1 MMSKMGRYGRRQP
14 ARNER
19 GVFGLAGKLVELVDW
34 CAASDRRA
42 SLFLVALCLGA
53 FLPGFFSIPPVD
65 RDEAR
70 FAQISRQMVET
81 GDPTDVRLGAEARHT
96 RPLGLYWLQ
105 AGVVAVADAVGVPN
119 ARQSIWLYRLPS
131 LAAGIAAVLLT
142 FWAALSF
149 VSRRAAIFA
158 ATLLATSAALGVAA
172 RLAIP
177 DAMLVAAVAA
187 MMGALG
193 RAYMRAGQ
201 DSVGDRPAPA
211 PVTDGRLAAILW
223 GALAAAL
230 LIKGA
235 VAPLYVVLPIV
246 ALVIADRSMR
256 FMRPTA
262 PIIGVALCL
271 LVVGVWIYLRHFT
284 LADGTSDVDRGLV
297 GRVAPAFPGFG
308 APPGA
313 YLLMFWG
320 LFWPAAP
327 LAALAVPII
336 WKARRLRAVRYLLVW
351 ILPAWLLFEML
362 PTKLPAYVIPTFPAI
377 AILVALAVER
387 GAMALANMRLARL
400 LWFWPL
406 IGLVIAVAA
415 LLGLAVF
422 DRTTSLLAW
431 PFLLAGFF
439 ALVTAAVSVREY
451 GIEKATLL
459 GIAGRLISGFGV
471 MQLVL
476 PQMDS
481 IWIAPRMAEIAA
493 QERCVVAGQ
502 SLVVGA
508 AGYNEPSLMFLAPGQ
523 TRFMDGSAAADFL
536 SEGGCKAVFVERRQE
551 ARFVR
556 RAEQLGLRIERGGDV
571 RGFDYNNGRRV
582 RISLYRKS

>member
-19 GVFGLAGKLVELVDW
+19 GVFGLAGRLVELVDW

-42 SLFLVALCLGA
+42 SLFLVLLCLVA
-53 FLPGFFSIPPVD
+53 FLPGFFSIPAVD

-70 FAQISRQMVET
+70 FAQISRQMVDT
-81 GDPTDVRLGAEARHT
+81 GNLTDLRLGAEAHHT
-96 RPLGLYWLQ
+96 RPFGLYWLQ
-105 AGVVAVADAVGVPN
+105 AGIVAVADAVGVPN
-119 ARQSIWLYRLPS
+119 ATQSIWLYRLPS

-149 VSRRAAIFA
+149 VGRRAAIFA
-158 ATLLATSAALGVAA
+158 ATLLATCASLGVAA
-172 RLAIP
+172 RLAVP
-177 DAMLVAAVAA
+177 DAMMLAAVAA

-193 RAYMRAGQ
+193 RAYMAAAQ
-201 DSVGDRPAPA
+201 DDAPKPAVDA
-211 PVTDGRLAAILW
+211 RLAAILW
-223 GALAAAL
+223 AALAVAL
-230 LIKGA
+230 LMKGA
-235 VAPLYVVLPIV
+235 IAPLYVALPVV
-246 ALVIADRSMR
+246 ALTILDRSAR
-256 FMRPTA
+256 FLRPTA
-262 PIIGVALCL
+262 PLVGLVLCL
-271 LVVGVWIYLRHFT
+271 LVVGAWAYLRHFGVT
-284 LADGTSDVDRGLV
+284 NGNSDADHGLT

-336 WKARRLRAVRYLLVW
+336 WKARRLRAVRFLLVW
-351 ILPAWLLFEML
+351 VLPAWLLFEML
-362 PTKLPAYVIPTFPAI
+362 PTKLPANVIPTFPAI

-387 GAMALANMRLARL
+387 GAMALANTKLVRL

-406 IGLVIAVAA
+406 IGLVIAVMA

-422 DRTTSLLAW
+422 DHTTSLLAW

-459 GIAGRLISGFGV
+459 GIAGRLISGIGV

-493 QERCVVAGQ
+493 QERCVGSGQ
-502 SLVVGA
+502 TLTVGA
-508 AGYNEPSLMFLAPGQ
+508 AGYNEPSFVFLAPGPA
-523 TRFMDGSAAADFL
+523 RYMDGSAAADFL

-551 ARFVR
+551 PRFVR
-556 RAEQLGLRIERGGDV
+556 RAEQLGLRIERGADV
-571 RGFDYNNGRRV
+571 RGFDYINGRRV
-582 RISLYRKS
+582 RISLYRKG

>member
-1 MMSKMGRYGRRQP
+1 MMSRMGRYGRRQP

-19 GVFGLAGKLVELVDW
+19 GVFGLAGKLVELIDW

-42 SLFLVALCLGA
+42 SLFLVLLCLVA

-70 FAQISRQMVET
+70 FAQISRQMVESGNLT
-81 GDPTDVRLGAEARHT
+81 EVRIGAEARHT
-96 RPLGLYWLQ
+96 RPLGLYWVQ
-105 AGVVAVADAVGVPN
+105 AGVVAVAEAIGVPD
-119 ARQSIWLYRLPS
+119 ARHSIWVYRLPS
-131 LAAGIAAVLLT
+131 LGAGIAAVLLT

-149 VSRRAAIFA
+149 VGRRAAIFA
-158 ATLLATSAALGVAA
+158 ATLLASCASLGVAA
-172 RLAIP
+172 RLAVP
-177 DAMLVAAVAA
+177 DVVLLAAVAA

-193 RAYMRAGQ
+193 RAYMATAPEDRA
-201 DSVGDRPAPA
+201 APA
-211 PVTDGRLAAILW
+211 VDSRLAAILW
-223 GALAAAL
+223 GSLAVAL
-230 LIKGA
+230 LMKGA
-235 VAPLYVVLPIV
+235 IAPLYVALPIV
-246 ALVIADRSMR
+246 ALIALDRSAR
-256 FMRPTA
+256 FLRPTA
-262 PIIGVALCL
+262 PVIGLALCL
-271 LVVGVWIYLRHFT
+271 LVVGVWLYLRHYAST
-284 LADGTSDVDRGLV
+284 DATSEADRGLV
-297 GRVAPAFPGFG
+297 GRVGPAFSGFSGFPGT
-308 APPGA
+308 

-320 LFWPAAP
+320 MFWPAAP

-336 WKARRLRAVRYLLVW
+336 WKARRLRAVRFLLAW
-351 ILPAWLLFEML
+351 ILPAWVLFELL
-362 PTKLPAYVIPTFPAI
+362 PTKLPANVIPTFPAI

-387 GAMALANMRLARL
+387 GAMALTNMRLARL

-406 IGLVIAVAA
+406 IGLVIAVMA

-422 DRTTSLLAW
+422 DGTTSLLAW

-459 GIAGRLISGFGV
+459 GIAGRLISGIGV

-493 QERCVVAGQ
+493 QESCATSGQ
-502 SLVVGA
+502 GLVVGA
-508 AGYNEPSLMFLAPGQ
+508 AGYNEPSFVFLAPGPA
-523 TRFMDGSAAADFL
+523 RYMDGSAAADFL
-536 SEGGCKAVFVERRQE
+536 AEGGCKAVFVERRQE

-556 RAEQLGLRIERGGDV
+556 RAEQLGLRIDRGADL
-571 RGFDYNNGRRV
+571 RGFDYINGRRV
-582 RISLYRKS
+582 RISLYRKG

>member
-19 GVFGLAGKLVELVDW
+19 GVFGLAGKLVELLDW
-34 CAASDRRA
+34 CAVSDRRA
-42 SLFLVALCLGA
+42 SLFLVAVCLVA
-53 FLPGFFSIPPVD
+53 FLPGFFSIPPLD

-81 GDPTDVRLGAEARHT
+81 GSLTDVRLGAEARHT
-96 RPLGLYWLQ
+96 RPLGLHWVQ
-105 AGVVAVADAVGVPN
+105 AGVVGAVGVPN
-119 ARQSIWLYRLPS
+119 AHQSIWLYRLPS
-131 LAAGIAAVLLT
+131 LGAGIAAVLLT

-149 VSRRAAIFA
+149 VGRRAAIFA
-158 ATLLATSAALGVAA
+158 ATLLATCASLGVAS
-172 RLAIP
+172 RLAVP
-177 DAMLVAAVAA
+177 DTILLAAIAA

-193 RAYMRAGQ
+193 RAYMGASQ
-201 DSVGDRPAPA
+201 EADAPAPA
-211 PVTDGRLAAILW
+211 VDGKLAAILW
-223 GALAAAL
+223 SALALAL
-230 LIKGA
+230 LMKGA
-235 VAPLYVVLPIV
+235 VAPLYVALPVVTLII
-246 ALVIADRSMR
+246 LDRSGR

-262 PIIGVALCL
+262 PIIGLALCL
-271 LVVGVWIYLRHFT
+271 LVVGVWVYLRHYAP
-284 LADGTSDVDRGLV
+284 ADGMSDADRGLI
-297 GRVAPAFPGFG
+297 GRVAPAFPGFS

-336 WKARRLRAVRYLLVW
+336 WKARRLRAVRFLLAWV
-351 ILPAWLLFEML
+351 LPAWLLFEML

-387 GAMALANMRLARL
+387 GAMALANMRLVRL

-439 ALVTAAVSVREY
+439 ALVAAAVSVREY

-459 GIAGRLISGFGV
+459 GIAGRLISGIGV

-481 IWIAPRMAEIAA
+481 IWIAPRLAEIVA
-493 QERCVVAGQ
+493 QERCVASGQ
-502 SLVVGA
+502 SLTVGA
-508 AGYNEPSLMFLAPGQ
+508 AGYNEPSFVFLAPGQ
-523 TRFMDGSAAADFL
+523 ARYMDGSAAADFL

-551 ARFVR
+551 SRFVR
-556 RAEQLGLRIERGGDV
+556 RAEQLGLRIERGADV
-571 RGFDYNNGRRV
+571 RGFDYINGRRV
-582 RISLYRKS
+582 RISLYRKG